1 MNELEFVNYL
11 WENDKVGCCQYLID
25 LIVPIISKSKI
36 SKKDYD
42 FVLSVLNL
50 CNVIYNCNKKDEIA
64 KDIRSATLTYYSL
77 LFSKTIDR

>member
-11 WENDKVGCCQYLID
+11 WENDKIGCCQYLID

-50 CNVIYNCNKKDEIA
+50 CNVIYKNNKNDNIA
-64 KDIRSATLTYYSL
+64 IDIRNITLTYYPI
-77 LFSKTIDR
+77 LFNKTIDR